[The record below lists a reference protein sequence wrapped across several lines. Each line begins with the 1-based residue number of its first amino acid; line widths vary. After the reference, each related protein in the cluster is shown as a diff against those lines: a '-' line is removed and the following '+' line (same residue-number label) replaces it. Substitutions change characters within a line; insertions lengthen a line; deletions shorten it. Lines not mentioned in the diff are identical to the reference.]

1 MLTGPRTGGRRPQL
15 PFATAA
21 PGAESPG
28 VTRLSGIV
36 TSTAPGLPAGDLRAR
51 MITRQLAVTRT
62 ADRHQRTT
70 SLRRVNPAHRAA
82 AGGAS
87 RNATEPLVTTSK

>member
-36 TSTAPGLPAGDLRAR
+36 TSTAPACPRVIFAR
-51 MITRQLAVTRT
+51 MITRQLAVTQT
-62 ADRHQRTT
+62 AGRGT
-70 SLRRVNPAHRAA
+70 SGLPVGPGLTPLTAPTPQEAHHE
-82 AGGAS
+82 
-87 RNATEPLVTTSK
+87 T